1 MLNQEG
7 EVEQDLET
15 MMLSLDN
22 LEMEKN
28 DQKSFQRVFFWLIS
42 TRILRVQGY
51 LESMNW
57 WILFKTLMW
66 KRKRA
71 WKDKMKEK
79 IVGHIPL
86 YLPKAIFSF
95 LQRSQSKLPCVVMEK
110 WVKKELGFGIEIP
123 IKSTFH
129 GLKKA
134 LPRIQEKQKKKQT
147 MRIL

>member
-42 TRILRVQGY
+42 ARILRVQGY

-57 WILFKTLMW
+57 
-66 KRKRA
+66 
-71 WKDKMKEK
+71 
-79 IVGHIPL
+79 
-86 YLPKAIFSF
+86 
-95 LQRSQSKLPCVVMEK
+95 
-110 WVKKELGFGIEIP
+110 
-123 IKSTFH
+123 
-129 GLKKA
+129 
-134 LPRIQEKQKKKQT
+134 
-147 MRIL
+147 